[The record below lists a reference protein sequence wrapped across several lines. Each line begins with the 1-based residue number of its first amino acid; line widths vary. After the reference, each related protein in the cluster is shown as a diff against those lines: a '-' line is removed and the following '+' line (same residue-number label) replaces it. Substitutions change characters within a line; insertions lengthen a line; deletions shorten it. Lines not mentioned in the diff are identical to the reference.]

1 MLLAA
6 IGTVFAVAAAVFL
19 MWSTFLADK
28 HNTEEHT
35 KTRDEVK
42 DVKEAVTNVQG
53 NVETLAENM
62 TTVQGNVKTLADN
75 MESLT
80 TKVTDGFS
88 QLTEKIETL
97 QQTEAQRTGAT
108 VEAVP
113 PDMPS
118 SSIPFGRPATQGSFQ
133 LGRAIRAS
141 ERRVK

>member
-42 DVKEAVTNVQG
+42 DVKEAVTN
-53 NVETLAENM
+53 
-62 TTVQGNVKTLADN
+62 VQGNVKTLADN